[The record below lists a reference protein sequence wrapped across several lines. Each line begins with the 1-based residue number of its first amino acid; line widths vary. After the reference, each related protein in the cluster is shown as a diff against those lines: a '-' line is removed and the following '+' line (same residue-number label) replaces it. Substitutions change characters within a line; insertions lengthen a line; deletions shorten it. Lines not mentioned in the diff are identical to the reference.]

1 MGNRANFIVIK
12 DGSAT
17 AFEDQW
23 AALGCT
29 YDFACGLEHAMDS
42 LKEYTETT
50 ELMDWA
56 FAEAGYLIDFDSRL
70 AIAFGIPQGAED
82 VFDLED
88 LDADSASDFEE
99 LKAMEDPSVAKLHE
113 GDHMGFLEGI
123 AGGWK
128 GWKIA
133 WDERGVDAFAE
144 HLKHKSISSIE
155 TAAASHPPDTQP
167 PVFHQ
172 A

>member
-1 MGNRANFIVIK
+1 MGHRANFVVIK

-17 AFEDQW
+17 AFQDQW
-23 AALGCT
+23 AAMGCT
-29 YDFACGLEHAMDS
+29 YDFACGVEQSMEA

-70 AIAFGIPQGAED
+70 AIAFGVPHCAED
-82 VFDLED
+82 LFDAGD
-88 LDADSASDFEE
+88 DDPDFEE
-99 LKAMEDPSVAKLHE
+99 LKAAEDPSVAKLHE
-113 GDHMGFLEGI
+113 GDHLGFLEGI
-123 AGGWK
+123 AAGWK

-133 WDERGVDAFAE
+133 WDDRGVDAFAE
-144 HLKHKSISSIE
+144 HLKQKGISGIE
-155 TAAASHPPDTQP
+155 TVPASHPPDTVP
-167 PVFHQ
+167 AVLHQ

>member
-1 MGNRANFIVIK
+1 MGNRANFVIIR

-17 AFEDQW
+17 AFHDQW

-29 YDFACGLEHAMDS
+29 YDFSCGVEQATAA
-42 LKEYTETT
+42 LKEYSETT

-56 FAEAGYLIDFDSRL
+56 FAEAGYLIDFDSRV
-70 AIAFGIPQGAED
+70 AIAFGVPHGAED
-82 VFDLED
+82 LFDDGDED
-88 LDADSASDFEE
+88 PDSED

-113 GDHMGFLEGI
+113 GDYLGFLEGV

-128 GWKIA
+128 GWKLA
-133 WDERGVDAFAE
+133 WDDRGVDAFAE
-144 HLKHKSISSIE
+144 HLKQKGISGIE
-155 TAAASHPPDTQP
+155 TAAASHPPDTAP
-167 PVFHQ
+167 AVCHQ